1 MLPAL
6 SLSDPTRLSLGNI
19 NLLPSFRHNLS
30 AYVRG
35 NVREKQLFWSLYGN
49 ASARIRPR
57 VDALWFDSNSI
68 RYSIPVN
75 SPHPSIDASVSGMFG
90 SRVGDIEN
98 LRFNLYSNLSYD
110 RSISYQADGLK
121 EALNTASF
129 DYNAFMTEFWG
140 TDGSNFY
147 GGASGFTESLTHSLN
162 AVTEV
167 SLRWSGEKLLE
178 LETNLYGSYQ
188 GSRYT
193 FDPEANSNSFVVAAG
208 LGATLQLPKEYLL
221 RGRISHIR
229 HFGYAAGFNL
239 PRTPATI
246 TLLKSWNAWTF
257 SLSVNDIFN
266 QSTFYYR
273 ETGSN
278 YVSDNYHNAIGR
290 YILLGASLRF
300 GKMNPDRASA
310 AQSSMWKMM

>member
-1 MLPAL
+1 M
-6 SLSDPTRLSLGNI
+6 
-19 NLLPSFRHNLS
+19 
-30 AYVRG
+30 
-35 NVREKQLFWSLYGN
+35 REKQLFWSLYGN

-90 SRVGDIEN
+90 SRVADIEN

-129 DYNAFMTEFWG
+129 DYNAFMSEFWG
-140 TDGSNFY
+140 TD
-147 GGASGFTESLTHSLN
+147 
-162 AVTEV
+162 
-167 SLRWSGEKLLE
+167 
-178 LETNLYGSYQ
+178 
-188 GSRYT
+188 
-193 FDPEANSNSFVVAAG
+193 
-208 LGATLQLPKEYLL
+208 
-221 RGRISHIR
+221 
-229 HFGYAAGFNL
+229 
-239 PRTPATI
+239 
-246 TLLKSWNAWTF
+246 
-257 SLSVNDIFN
+257 
-266 QSTFYYR
+266 
-273 ETGSN
+273 GSN